1 MNVESVWLKRFT
13 RPHNIMD
20 ASKNPVATRYK
31 ASSYLQEKLT
41 RCSDWLEKAQDS
53 GEERRSSEG
62 SLLARSEQDYRL

>member
-1 MNVESVWLKRFT
+1 
-13 RPHNIMD
+13 MD

-31 ASSYLQEKLT
+31 ASFYLQEKWT

-62 SLLARSEQDYRL
+62 